1 MIRALFEEALRTREP
16 GRAAVCTVG
25 DVDVPDG
32 VDLPTEVALHD
43 LDARPVSDQ
52 HIQREIAGT
61 GSRPWGL
68 GVILAAS
75 PTDLRRAVPHLAGF
89 PHTARLVVLVTD
101 AASHLNPPLPVLPG
115 LGPWGELVD
124 SRVRRVGDGGWA
136 SDLSF
141 AFPVSV
147 PQIVAAL
154 VRGMIGGRRER
165 PLPALAAVRG
175 TDAGIWRPGDER
187 CHRTDHVDALLDTTA
202 SGYQL
207 PEDAPPRVAR
217 ASLGHTSWERLGRPG
232 AKAPTR
238 ATVDDVPPVDE
249 RLVNPLGFTRE
260 SEPLTGRL
268 EDRDGRWA
276 LVVDGRTR
284 WTVPDDGGVTDVHV
298 AQARDLRA
306 VEIRWGPHSGPLS
319 AVRTVAGL
327 AAAGVPLVSGPVPV
341 WATGLGEELCARLR
355 SVRVEDLDDEHIR
368 EEHSVR
374 TRRAALRT
382 HGALARWR
390 RVGAELGLC
399 ADTDPEVSVLLCT
412 RRPEMVGFALRQVE
426 RQRGVRTET
435 VLALHGFDQEI
446 SEVAEAIR
454 AFRASGRELIVHE
467 PGPSLVFGNV
477 LNRSASLA
485 SGHMIAKMDDDDWY
499 GPDHLADLAAA
510 RTYAGADLVGSS
522 PEFFYLE
529 ALDTTVRLAGVSEVY
544 KHHVTGCTLFLDQGV
559 LEEIG
564 GFRPLARS
572 VDTQCLVGVRLAGGR
587 IYRTQGCNFLVR
599 RKGDGHTWTVGAG
612 HFLRRAG
619 TDQLP
624 GWRPSP
630 LLEPDLRDAP
640 VTQVALPWGTHEPA
654 AVRAGSVVETG

>member
-16 GRAAVCTVG
+16 GRAAVCVIG
-25 DVDVPDG
+25 DVERPARAE
-32 VDLPTEVALHD
+32 LPEGVALHD
-43 LDARPVSDQ
+43 LDGRSVTDE
-52 HIQREIAGT
+52 HVQREVAGT
-61 GSRPWGL
+61 GGRSGL
-68 GVILAAS
+68 TVVLAAS
-75 PTDLRRAVPHLAGF
+75 PTDLRRAVAHLCGF
-89 PHTARLVVLVTD
+89 RQTARLVVLV
-101 AASHLNPPLPVLPG
+101 AAAAPHLDPPFPVLPG
-115 LGPWGELVD
+115 LGPWAELVD
-124 SRVRRVGDGGWA
+124 SRVRRAGDQGWA
-136 SDLSF
+136 ADLSF
-141 AFPVSV
+141 ASPVHVSPV
-147 PQIVAAL
+147 VGAL
-154 VRGMIGGRRER
+154 VRGMIGGRRR
-165 PLPALAAVRG
+165 RSLPALASVRG
-175 TDAGIWRPGDER
+175 SDAGLWRPGDEH
-187 CHRTDHVDALLDTTA
+187 CSRTDHVDAVLDTTA
-202 SGYQL
+202 AGYPL
-207 PEDAPPRVAR
+207 AEDAPPRIGR
-217 ASLGHTSWERLGRPG
+217 ASLRHSSWERLGRPG
-232 AKAPTR
+232 VHAIARP
-238 ATVDDVPPVDE
+238 AVDEVPPVDE
-249 RLVNPLGFTRE
+249 RVVNPIGFTRE

-268 EDRDGRWA
+268 EDLDGRWA
-276 LVVDGRTR
+276 LVVDGQTR
-284 WTVPDDGGVTDVHV
+284 WRVPDDGGVTDVHV

-306 VEIRWGPHSGPLS
+306 VEVEWGRHSGPLS
-319 AVRTVAGL
+319 SVRAVAAL
-327 AAAGVPLVSGPVPV
+327 AAAGVPLVSGPVPS
-341 WATGLGEELCARLR
+341 WATGLGDDLRARLC
-355 SVRVEDLDDEHIR
+355 SVRTEDLDDEHVR

-374 TRRAALRT
+374 TRRAALHA
-382 HGALARWR
+382 HGALARWQR
-390 RVGAELGLC
+390 MGAGLGLC
-399 ADTDPEVSVLLCT
+399 ADTEPEVSVLLCT

-446 SEVAEAIR
+446 PEVAEAIR

-467 PGPSLVFGNV
+467 PGPSMVFGNV

-499 GPDHLADLAAA
+499 GPDHLADLASA
-510 RTYAGADLVGSS
+510 RTYSGADLVGSS

-529 ALDTTVRLAGVSEVY
+529 ALDTTVRLFGLSEVY

-630 LLEPDLRDAP
+630 LLEPDPRDAP
-640 VTQVALPWGTHEPA
+640 VTQVALPWGVPGPA
-654 AVRAGSVVETG
+654 SALAGSVVEAG